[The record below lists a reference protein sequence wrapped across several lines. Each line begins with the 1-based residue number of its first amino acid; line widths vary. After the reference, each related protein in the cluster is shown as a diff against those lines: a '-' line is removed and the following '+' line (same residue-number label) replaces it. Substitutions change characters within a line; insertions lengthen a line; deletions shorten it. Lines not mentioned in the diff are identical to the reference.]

1 MPRVKIASPA
11 SSNLKCLAVYRLS
24 DRVMVAMYA
33 ADASAEHSIRATIAK
48 VLDANAHDKHPRL
61 TVTDREHG
69 QIHYETDSAAMFLAV
84 TTAYPQR
91 VAFRAI
97 SELRARFTGGLGDA
111 LQTAL
116 EGGLSR
122 SSRPL
127 MSELCG
133 RFADETKV
141 DKALEVMQQVD
152 DVKGIMGEAIQSL
165 LNTQEN
171 LEVLEER
178 GEVLKEQARTFQKTS
193 RTVAQVQR
201 RQNTKFLSYS
211 CIILVVLIIVATVP
225 LVLYYWADI
234 VAFLSGALPPD
245 GNGATLLI
253 LTTMPA
259 ARILPAG
266 QR

>member
-1 MPRVKIASPA
+1 
-11 SSNLKCLAVYRLS
+11 
-24 DRVMVAMYA
+24 
-33 ADASAEHSIRATIAK
+33 
-48 VLDANAHDKHPRL
+48 
-61 TVTDREHG
+61 
-69 QIHYETDSAAMFLAV
+69 
-84 TTAYPQR
+84 
-91 VAFRAI
+91 
-97 SELRARFTGGLGDA
+97 
-111 LQTAL
+111 
-116 EGGLSR
+116 
-122 SSRPL
+122 

-245 GNGATLLI
+245 GNWSDTSYSYDDASGEDSSSGATLEGNGTLDPS
-253 LTTMPA
+253 L
-259 ARILPAG
+259 ARPG
-266 QR
+266 